1 MPENNTIKAAII
13 GYGNV
18 GKEVLDALEVAPD
31 FTIAGVVRRDP
42 FAEQPRQLQDIP
54 VEGDIKALGD
64 VDVAIL
70 ALPSRLVGAEAE
82 KLLARGIRTVD
93 SFDIHDQIL
102 AQHGK
107 LDAVAKAHHSVAVLA
122 AGWDPGSDSVVRTL
136 MQAMLPQGLTYT
148 NFGPG
153 RSMGHTVAV
162 KAIEGV
168 EDALSLTIPKG
179 TGLHRRMV
187 YVKKNGL
194 TSEEEIK
201 QRILSDPYF
210 SHDETHIL
218 FVEDIDALQDVGH
231 AVDMSRK
238 GVSGKTHN
246 QQVSFR
252 MSINNPAL
260 TAQVMVASARAAMRL
275 PSGAYILPE
284 IPVID
289 LLPGERSYWI
299 DKLC

>member
-1 MPENNTIKAAII
+1 MSEEKQIKAAVI

-18 GKEVLDALEVAPD
+18 GKYVLEALEVAPD

-42 FAEQPRQLQDIP
+42 FKDSPLELQDIP
-54 VEGDIKALGD
+54 VEKDIVALGD

-70 ALPSRLVGAEAE
+70 SLPSRLVASEAE
-82 KLLARGIRTVD
+82 KLLANGIRTVD

-102 AQHGK
+102 AQRLH
-107 LDAVAKAHHSVAVLA
+107 LDAVARAHNAVAILA
-122 AGWDPGSDSVVRTL
+122 AGWDPGSDSVIRTL
-136 MQAMLPQGLTYT
+136 MEAMMPQGITYT

-168 EDALSLTIPKG
+168 EDALSLTIPIG

-187 YVKKNGL
+187 YVKVKSNAD
-194 TSEEEIK
+194 TEKIK

-210 SHDETHIL
+210 VHDETHVLI
-218 FVEDIDALQDVGH
+218 VDDIHSLQDVGH
-231 AVDMSRK
+231 AVAMSRK

-246 QQVSFR
+246 QQASFG

-260 TAQVMVASARAAMRL
+260 TAQLMVAAARATMRL
-275 PSGAYILPE
+275 ASGAYTLPE
-284 IPVID
+284 VPVID

-299 DKLC
+299 EKLC